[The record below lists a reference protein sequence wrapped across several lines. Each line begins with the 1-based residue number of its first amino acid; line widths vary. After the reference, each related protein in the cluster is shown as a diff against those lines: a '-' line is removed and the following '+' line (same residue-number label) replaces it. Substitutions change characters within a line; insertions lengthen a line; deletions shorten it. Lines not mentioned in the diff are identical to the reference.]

1 MSLIRKMRKLNNR
14 SYTVALPREV
24 RELLKLEEND
34 NVEYVIKKNKVIL
47 RKSNDDKD
55 KEDINE

>member
-24 RELLKLEEND
+24 RDLLKLEEND
-34 NVEYVIKKNKVIL
+34 NVEYIIKDDIVTI
-47 RKSNDDKD
+47 RKFNNEE
-55 KEDINE
+55 EDASE

>member
-24 RELLKLEEND
+24 RDLLKLEEND
-34 NVEYVIKKNKVIL
+34 NVEYIIKDDIVTI
-47 RKSNDDKD
+47 RKFN
-55 KEDINE
+55 NEEENASE